1 MKYFW
6 GIAFAVVCTLLGVGL
21 ILLVSSQ
28 PRGTSIKLSPPPT
41 ASPVTVHVAGAVN
54 QPGVYRLPP
63 GSRVEGA
70 ILAAGGAIPE
80 ADLSL
85 INLAMVVEDG
95 MQIWVPAL
103 IEEEPRVEEQERS
116 PTYEAPE
123 VLININTAS
132 QNELESLP
140 RIGPVIAAE
149 IIRYR
154 QTNGP
159 FRRKEDIQEV
169 KGIGP
174 VTFEKISEL
183 ITVGGSPME

>member
-1 MKYFW
+1 M
-6 GIAFAVVCTLLGVGL
+6 VCTLLGVGL

-154 QTNGP
+154 QANGP
-159 FRRKEDIQEV
+159 FHRKEDIQEV

>member
-28 PRGTSIKLSPPPT
+28 PRGTSIRLSPPPT

-54 QPGVYRLPP
+54 QPGVYKLPP

-116 PTYEAPE
+116 PTYDAPE

-154 QTNGP
+154 QANGP
-159 FRRKEDIQEV
+159 FHRKEDIQEV

>member
-21 ILLVSSQ
+21 IFLVSSQ
-28 PRGTSIKLSPPPT
+28 PRGTPVQLSPPPT
-41 ASPVTVHVAGAVN
+41 ASPVTVHVTGAVN
-54 QPGVYRLPP
+54 EPGVYRLPP
-63 GSRVEGA
+63 GSRVEEA
-70 ILAAGGAIPE
+70 ILAAGGAVPE

-85 INLAMVVEDG
+85 INLAMLVEDG

-154 QTNGP
+154 QANGP
-159 FRRKEDIQEV
+159 FHRKEDIQEV

>member
-41 ASPVTVHVAGAVN
+41 ASPVTVHVAGAVI
-54 QPGVYRLPP
+54 QPGVYKLPP

-154 QTNGP
+154 QANGP
-159 FRRKEDIQEV
+159 FHRKEDIQEV

>member
-41 ASPVTVHVAGAVN
+41 ASPVTVHVAGAVD
-54 QPGVYRLPP
+54 QPGVYKLPP
-63 GSRVEGA
+63 GSRVEEA
-70 ILAAGGAIPE
+70 ILAAGGAVPE

-85 INLAMVVEDG
+85 INLAMLVEDG

-154 QTNGP
+154 QANGP
-159 FRRKEDIQEV
+159 FHRKEDIQEV

-174 VTFEKISEL
+174 VTFEKISKL

>member
-54 QPGVYRLPP
+54 QPGIYKLPP

-116 PTYEAPE
+116 PTYEAPK

-154 QTNGP
+154 QANGP
-159 FRRKEDIQEV
+159 FHRKEDIQEV